1 MLKRFFKGMLG
12 IAVMSLALASCKKSP
27 NEVVETLT
35 VTPEEAIS
43 FNAKDNSDV
52 LLTVKTN
59 ADAWKATATAEW
71 IVLTPN
77 TDKGTLS
84 VNAKENTTTEQRIGR
99 IRIEAG
105 VAQPVSINVV
115 QAAGTGE
122 VTPEPTPGEGVAVKL
137 TAESETNIAT
147 KTETE
152 LSVKVKVSIAAAVS
166 SDVEVEL
173 FYDEGYLREYNY
185 LHKDDGEAVL
195 YPEDKVTIPN
205 NGKVVIAAGQK
216 ESAEVEVKLDATGLS
231 LGSTYLLPLYLKPVQ
246 NAVVKQAECR
256 VNAVVRKKNPKQI
269 KNVVYFEVNDCN
281 PLNAIEYMLEDG
293 TPFFDAVILFA
304 ANINYNTSEDVVY
317 LANNPNVQALLDDSE
332 IYLQPLRK
340 KGIKVYLGLLGNHDA
355 AGLCQLSDWGA
366 AQWAQEVA
374 DACKTYKLDGVNL
387 DDEYSSS
394 PIIGNHWFTNRSA
407 AAGARLCYEL
417 KKALKATCPWE
428 TEVSTFAYGQL
439 YTLPT
444 SVKDQETQVD
454 HPISEWLD
462 FSVAN
467 YGGTTSPY
475 GDLTMANCSGM
486 SIELNRGYGYMS
498 EESARKIKEAGYGWC
513 MWFAF
518 DPSGTGSVDSNRY
531 TSDSY
536 IKAAAKGFYDQ
547 ELKEPTGVWNKLGEG
562 KYDPVRHTR

>member
-12 IAVMSLALASCKKSP
+12 IAVMSLTLASCTKAP

-35 VTPEEAIS
+35 VTPDAAIS
-43 FNAKDNSDV
+43 FLAKENSEVVLKVVTNADSWKATPTADWIVLVPDMEKGNLHVNAKDN
-52 LLTVKTN
+52 N
-59 ADAWKATATAEW
+59 
-71 IVLTPN
+71 
-77 TDKGTLS
+77 
-84 VNAKENTTTEQRIGR
+84 TTEQRVAR

-105 VAQPVSINVV
+105 LAQPVAINVV

-122 VTPEPTPGEGVAVKL
+122 VTPEPSEGVAVKL
-137 TAESETNIAT
+137 VSMGETTIAT

-152 LSVKVKVSIAAAVS
+152 LSVKVKLSVTAAAA
-166 SDVEVEL
+166 SDVEVKL

-185 LHKDDGEAVL
+185 INKEQGEAVL
-195 YPEDKVTIPN
+195 YPKEKVTIPAD
-205 NGKVVIAAGQK
+205 GKMVIKAGQT
-216 ESAEVEVKLDATGLS
+216 ESEEVEVKLDATGLS
-231 LGSTYLLPLYLKPVQ
+231 MGSPYLLPLYLKAVE
-246 NAVVKQAECR
+246 NAAVKQAECR
-256 VNAVVRKKNPKQI
+256 VNVLVRKQNPKQI

-281 PLNAIEYMLEDG
+281 PLNALEYELADG

-304 ANINYNTSEDVVY
+304 ANINFNRAEDVVY
-317 LANNPNVQALLDDSE
+317 LSNNPNVQALLDDSE

-366 AQWAQEVA
+366 QQWAQEVA
-374 DACKTYKLDGVNL
+374 EACKTYKLDGVNL

-394 PIIGNHWFTNRSA
+394 PDLSNKWFAPRSA

-444 SVKDQETQVD
+444 SVKDLETNEDQ
-454 HPISEWLD
+454 PISKWLD
-462 FSVAN
+462 FHVAN

-475 GDLTMANCSGM
+475 GDLTKAQCSGM
-486 SIELNRGYGYMS
+486 SLELNRGYGS
-498 EESARKIKEAGYGWC
+498 ITEDSARNMKNQGYGWC

-518 DPSGTGSVDSNRY
+518 DPSGTGTVNSNRY
-531 TSDSY
+531 RSDGF

-547 ELKEPTGVWNKLGEG
+547 ELKEPTGVWNKIGEG
-562 KYDPVRHTR
+562 KYDPNRHTR

>member
-12 IAVMSLALASCKKSP
+12 IAVMSLTLASCTKAP

-35 VTPEEAIS
+35 VTPDAAIS
-43 FNAKDNSDV
+43 FLAKENSEVVLKVVTNADSWKATPTADWIVLVPDMEKGNLHVNAKDN
-52 LLTVKTN
+52 N
-59 ADAWKATATAEW
+59 
-71 IVLTPN
+71 
-77 TDKGTLS
+77 
-84 VNAKENTTTEQRIGR
+84 TTEQRVAR

-105 VAQPVSINVV
+105 LAQPVAINVV

-122 VTPEPTPGEGVAVKL
+122 VTPEPSEGVAVKL
-137 TAESETNIAT
+137 VSMGETTIAT

-152 LSVKVKVSIAAAVS
+152 LSVKVKLSVTAAAA
-166 SDVEVEL
+166 SDVEVKL

-185 LHKDDGEAVL
+185 INKEQGEAVL
-195 YPEDKVTIPN
+195 YPKEKVTIPAD
-205 NGKVVIAAGQK
+205 GKMVLKAGQT
-216 ESAEVEVKLDATGLS
+216 ESEEVEVKLDATGLS
-231 LGSTYLLPLYLKPVQ
+231 MGSPYLLPLYLKAVE
-246 NAVVKQAECR
+246 NAAVKQAECR
-256 VNAVVRKKNPKQI
+256 VNVLVRKQNPKQI

-281 PLNAIEYMLEDG
+281 PLNALEYELADG

-304 ANINYNTSEDVVY
+304 ANINFNRAEDVVY
-317 LANNPNVQALLDDSE
+317 LSNNPNVQALLDDSE

-366 AQWAQEVA
+366 QQWAQEVA
-374 DACKTYKLDGVNL
+374 EACKTYKLDGVNL

-394 PIIGNHWFTNRSA
+394 PDLNNHWFAPRSA

-439 YTLPT
+439 YSLPT
-444 SVKDQETQVD
+444 SVKDLETGEDQS
-454 HPISEWLD
+454 ISKWLD
-462 FSVAN
+462 FHVAN

-475 GDLTMANCSGM
+475 GDLTKAQCSGM
-486 SIELNRGYGYMS
+486 SLELNRGYGS
-498 EESARKIKEAGYGWC
+498 ITEDSARNMKNQGYGWC

-518 DPSGTGSVDSNRY
+518 DPSGTGTVNSNRY
-531 TSDSY
+531 RSDGF

-547 ELKEPTGVWNKLGEG
+547 ELKEPTGVWNKIGEG
-562 KYDPVRHTR
+562 KYDPNRHTR

>member
-12 IAVMSLALASCKKSP
+12 IAVMSLTLASCTKAP

-35 VTPEEAIS
+35 VTPDAAIS
-43 FNAKDNSDV
+43 FLAKENAEVVLKVVTNADSWKATPTADWIVLVPDMEKGNLHVNAKDN
-52 LLTVKTN
+52 N
-59 ADAWKATATAEW
+59 
-71 IVLTPN
+71 
-77 TDKGTLS
+77 
-84 VNAKENTTTEQRIGR
+84 TTEQRVAR

-105 VAQPVSINVV
+105 LAQPVAINVV

-122 VTPEPTPGEGVAVKL
+122 VTPEPSEGVAVKL
-137 TAESETNIAT
+137 VSMGETTIAT

-152 LSVKVKVSIAAAVS
+152 LSVKVKLSVTAAAA
-166 SDVEVEL
+166 SDVEVKL

-185 LHKDDGEAVL
+185 INKEQGEAVL
-195 YPEDKVTIPN
+195 YPKEKVTIPAD
-205 NGKVVIAAGQK
+205 GKMVLKAGQT
-216 ESAEVEVKLDATGLS
+216 ESEEVEVKLDATGLS
-231 LGSTYLLPLYLKPVQ
+231 MGSPYLLPLYLKAVE
-246 NAVVKQAECR
+246 NAAVKQAECR
-256 VNAVVRKKNPKQI
+256 VNVLVRKQNPKQI

-281 PLNAIEYMLEDG
+281 PLNALEYELADG

-304 ANINYNTSEDVVY
+304 ANINFNRAEDVVY
-317 LANNPNVQALLDDSE
+317 LSNNPNVQALLDDSE

-366 AQWAQEVA
+366 QQWAQEVA
-374 DACKTYKLDGVNL
+374 EACKTYKLDGVNL

-394 PIIGNHWFTNRSA
+394 PDLNNHWFAPRSA

-439 YTLPT
+439 YSLPT
-444 SVKDQETQVD
+444 SVKDLETGEDQ
-454 HPISEWLD
+454 PISKWLD
-462 FSVAN
+462 FHVAN

-475 GDLTMANCSGM
+475 GDLTKAQCSGM
-486 SIELNRGYGYMS
+486 SLELNRGYGS
-498 EESARKIKEAGYGWC
+498 ITEDSARNMKNQGYGWC

-518 DPSGTGSVDSNRY
+518 DPSGTGTVSSNRY
-531 TSDSY
+531 RSDNF

-547 ELKEPTGVWNKLGEG
+547 ELKEPTGVWNKIGEG
-562 KYDPVRHTR
+562 QYDPNRHTR

>member
-12 IAVMSLALASCKKSP
+12 IAVMSLTLASCTKAP

-35 VTPEEAIS
+35 VTPDAAIS
-43 FNAKDNSDV
+43 FLAKENAEVVLKVVTNADSWKATPTADWIVLVPDMEKGNLHVNAKDN
-52 LLTVKTN
+52 N
-59 ADAWKATATAEW
+59 
-71 IVLTPN
+71 
-77 TDKGTLS
+77 
-84 VNAKENTTTEQRIGR
+84 TTEQRVAR

-105 VAQPVSINVV
+105 LAQPVAINVV

-122 VTPEPTPGEGVAVKL
+122 VTPEPSEGVAVKL
-137 TAESETNIAT
+137 VSMGETTIAT

-152 LSVKVKVSIAAAVS
+152 LSVKVKLSVTAAAA
-166 SDVEVEL
+166 SDVEVKL

-185 LHKDDGEAVL
+185 INKEQGEAVL
-195 YPEDKVTIPN
+195 YPKEKVTIPAD
-205 NGKVVIAAGQK
+205 GKMVLKAGQT
-216 ESAEVEVKLDATGLS
+216 ESEEVEVKLDATGLS
-231 LGSTYLLPLYLKPVQ
+231 MGSPYLLPLYLKAVD
-246 NAVVKQAECR
+246 NAAVKQAECR
-256 VNAVVRKKNPKQI
+256 VNVLVRKQNPKQI

-281 PLNAIEYMLEDG
+281 PLNALEYELADG

-304 ANINYNTSEDVVY
+304 ANINFNRAEDVVY
-317 LANNPNVQALLDDSE
+317 LSNNPNVQALLDDSE

-366 AQWAQEVA
+366 QQWAQEVA
-374 DACKTYKLDGVNL
+374 EACKTYKLDGVNL

-394 PIIGNHWFTNRSA
+394 PDLSNHWFAPRSA

-439 YTLPT
+439 YSLPT
-444 SVKDQETQVD
+444 SVKDLETGEDQ
-454 HPISEWLD
+454 PISKWLD
-462 FSVAN
+462 FHVAN

-475 GDLTMANCSGM
+475 GDLTKAQCSGM
-486 SIELNRGYGYMS
+486 SLELNRGYGS
-498 EESARKIKEAGYGWC
+498 ITEDSARNMKNQGYGWC

-518 DPSGTGSVDSNRY
+518 DPSGTGTVNSNRY
-531 TSDSY
+531 RSDGF

-547 ELKEPTGVWNKLGEG
+547 ELKEPTGVWNKIGEG
-562 KYDPVRHTR
+562 KYDPNRHTR

>member
-12 IAVMSLALASCKKSP
+12 IAVMSLTLASCTKAP
-27 NEVVETLT
+27 NEIVETLT
-35 VTPEEAIS
+35 VTPDAAIS
-43 FNAKDNSDV
+43 FLAKENADVVLKVVTNADSWKATTTADWIVLVPDAEKGNLHVNAKDN
-52 LLTVKTN
+52 N
-59 ADAWKATATAEW
+59 
-71 IVLTPN
+71 
-77 TDKGTLS
+77 
-84 VNAKENTTTEQRIGR
+84 TTEQRVAR

-105 VAQPVSINVV
+105 LAQPVAINVV

-122 VTPEPTPGEGVAVKL
+122 ITPGPSEGVAVKL
-137 TAESETNIAT
+137 VSMGETTIST

-152 LSVKVKVSIAAAVS
+152 LSVKVKLTVAAAAA
-166 SDVEVEL
+166 SDVEVQL

-185 LHKDDGEAVL
+185 INKEQGEAVL
-195 YPEDKVTIPN
+195 YPKEKVTIPAD
-205 NGKVVIAAGQK
+205 GKIVLKAGQT
-216 ESAEVEVKLDATGLS
+216 ESEEVEVKLDAQGLS
-231 LGSTYLLPLYLKPVQ
+231 MGSPYLLPLYLKAVE

-256 VNAVVRKKNPKQI
+256 VNVLVRKQNPKQI

-281 PLNAIEYMLEDG
+281 PLNALEYELADG

-304 ANINYNTSEDVVY
+304 ANINFNRAEDVVY
-317 LANNPNVQALLDDSE
+317 LSNNPNVQALLDDSE

-366 AQWAQEVA
+366 QQWAQEVA
-374 DACKTYKLDGVNL
+374 EACKTYKLDGVNL

-394 PIIGNHWFTNRSA
+394 PDLSNKWFAPRSA

-439 YTLPT
+439 YSLPT
-444 SVKDQETQVD
+444 SVKDLETGEDQ
-454 HPISEWLD
+454 PISKWLD
-462 FSVAN
+462 FHVAN

-475 GDLTMANCSGM
+475 GDLTKAQCSGM
-486 SIELNRGYGYMS
+486 SLELNRGYGS
-498 EESARKIKEAGYGWC
+498 ITEDSARNMKNQGYGWC

-518 DPSGTGSVDSNRY
+518 DPSGTGTVNSNRY
-531 TSDSY
+531 RSDNF

-547 ELKEPTGVWNKLGEG
+547 ELKEPTGVWNKIGEG
-562 KYDPVRHTR
+562 QYDPNRHTR

>member
-12 IAVMSLALASCKKSP
+12 IAVMSLTLASCTKAP

-35 VTPEEAIS
+35 VTPDAAIS
-43 FNAKDNSDV
+43 FLAKENAEVVLKVVTNADSWKATPTADWIVLVPDMEKGNLHVNAKDN
-52 LLTVKTN
+52 N
-59 ADAWKATATAEW
+59 
-71 IVLTPN
+71 
-77 TDKGTLS
+77 
-84 VNAKENTTTEQRIGR
+84 TTEQRVAR

-105 VAQPVSINVV
+105 LAQPVAINVV

-122 VTPEPTPGEGVAVKL
+122 VTPEPSEGVAVKL
-137 TAESETNIAT
+137 FSMGETTIAT

-152 LSVKVKVSIAAAVS
+152 LSVKVKLSVTAAAA
-166 SDVEVEL
+166 SDVEVKL

-185 LHKDDGEAVL
+185 INKEQGEAVL
-195 YPEDKVTIPN
+195 YPKEKVTIPAD
-205 NGKVVIAAGQK
+205 GKMVLKAGQT
-216 ESAEVEVKLDATGLS
+216 ESEEVEVKLDATGLS
-231 LGSTYLLPLYLKPVQ
+231 MGSPYLLPLYLKAVE
-246 NAVVKQAECR
+246 NAAVKQAECR
-256 VNAVVRKKNPKQI
+256 VNVLVRKQNPKQI

-281 PLNAIEYMLEDG
+281 PLNALEYELADG

-304 ANINYNTSEDVVY
+304 ANINFNRAEDVVY
-317 LANNPNVQALLDDSE
+317 LSNNPNVQALLDDSE

-366 AQWAQEVA
+366 QQWAQEVA
-374 DACKTYKLDGVNL
+374 EACKTYKLDGVNL

-394 PIIGNHWFTNRSA
+394 PDLSNHWFAPRSA

-439 YTLPT
+439 YSLPT
-444 SVKDQETQVD
+444 SVKDLETGEDQ
-454 HPISEWLD
+454 PISKWLD
-462 FSVAN
+462 FHVAN

-475 GDLTMANCSGM
+475 GDLTKAQCSGM
-486 SIELNRGYGYMS
+486 SLELNRGYGS
-498 EESARKIKEAGYGWC
+498 ITEDSARNMKNQGYGWC

-518 DPSGTGSVDSNRY
+518 DPSGTGTVNSNRY
-531 TSDSY
+531 RSDGF

-547 ELKEPTGVWNKLGEG
+547 ELKEPTGVWNKIGEG
-562 KYDPVRHTR
+562 KYDPNRHTR

>member
-12 IAVMSLALASCKKSP
+12 IAVMSLTLASCTKAP

-35 VTPEEAIS
+35 VTPDAAIS
-43 FNAKDNSDV
+43 FLAKENAEVVLKVVTNADSWKATPTADWIVLVPDMEKGNLHVNAKDN
-52 LLTVKTN
+52 N
-59 ADAWKATATAEW
+59 
-71 IVLTPN
+71 
-77 TDKGTLS
+77 
-84 VNAKENTTTEQRIGR
+84 TTEQRVAR

-105 VAQPVSINVV
+105 LAQPVAINVV

-122 VTPEPTPGEGVAVKL
+122 VTPEPSEGVAVKL
-137 TAESETNIAT
+137 VSMGETTIAT

-152 LSVKVKVSIAAAVS
+152 LSVKVKLSVTAAAA
-166 SDVEVEL
+166 SDVEVKL

-185 LHKDDGEAVL
+185 INKEQGEAVL
-195 YPEDKVTIPN
+195 YPKEKVTIPAD
-205 NGKVVIAAGQK
+205 GKMVLKAGQT
-216 ESAEVEVKLDATGLS
+216 ESEEVEVKLDATGLS
-231 LGSTYLLPLYLKPVQ
+231 MGSPYLLPLYLKAVE
-246 NAVVKQAECR
+246 NAAVKQAECR
-256 VNAVVRKKNPKQI
+256 VNVLVRKQNPKQI

-281 PLNAIEYMLEDG
+281 PLNALEYELADG

-304 ANINYNTSEDVVY
+304 ANINFNRAEDVVY
-317 LANNPNVQALLDDSE
+317 LSNNPNVQALLDDSE

-366 AQWAQEVA
+366 QQWAQEVA
-374 DACKTYKLDGVNL
+374 EACKTYKLDGVNL

-394 PIIGNHWFTNRSA
+394 PDLSNHWFAPRSA

-439 YTLPT
+439 YSLPT
-444 SVKDQETQVD
+444 SVKDLETGEDQ
-454 HPISEWLD
+454 PISKWLD
-462 FSVAN
+462 FHVAN

-475 GDLTMANCSGM
+475 GDLTKAQCSGM
-486 SIELNRGYGYMS
+486 SLELNRGYGS
-498 EESARKIKEAGYGWC
+498 ITEDSARNMKNQGYGWC

-518 DPSGTGSVDSNRY
+518 DPSGTGTVNSNRY
-531 TSDSY
+531 RSDGF

-547 ELKEPTGVWNKLGEG
+547 ELKEPTGVWNKIGEG
-562 KYDPVRHTR
+562 KYDPNRHTR

>member
-12 IAVMSLALASCKKSP
+12 IAVMSLTLASCTKAP

-35 VTPEEAIS
+35 VTPDAAIS
-43 FNAKDNSDV
+43 FLAKENAEVVLKVVTNADSWKATPTADWIVLVPDMEKGNLHVNAKDN
-52 LLTVKTN
+52 N
-59 ADAWKATATAEW
+59 
-71 IVLTPN
+71 
-77 TDKGTLS
+77 
-84 VNAKENTTTEQRIGR
+84 TTEQRVAR

-105 VAQPVSINVV
+105 LAQPVAINVV

-122 VTPEPTPGEGVAVKL
+122 VTPEPSEGVAVKL
-137 TAESETNIAT
+137 VSMGETTIAT

-152 LSVKVKVSIAAAVS
+152 LSVKVKLSVTAAAA
-166 SDVEVEL
+166 SDVEVKL

-185 LHKDDGEAVL
+185 INKEQGEAVL
-195 YPEDKVTIPN
+195 YPKEKVTIPAD
-205 NGKVVIAAGQK
+205 GKMVLKAGQT
-216 ESAEVEVKLDATGLS
+216 ESEEVEVKLDATGLS
-231 LGSTYLLPLYLKPVQ
+231 MGSPYLLPLYLKAVE
-246 NAVVKQAECR
+246 NAAVKQAECR
-256 VNAVVRKKNPKQI
+256 VNVLVRKQNPKQI

-281 PLNAIEYMLEDG
+281 PLNALEYELADG

-304 ANINYNTSEDVVY
+304 ANINFNRAEDVVY
-317 LANNPNVQALLDDSE
+317 LSNNPNVQALLDDSE

-366 AQWAQEVA
+366 QQWAQEVA
-374 DACKTYKLDGVNL
+374 EACKTYKLDGVNL

-394 PIIGNHWFTNRSA
+394 PDLNNHWFAPRSA

-439 YTLPT
+439 YSLPT
-444 SVKDQETQVD
+444 SVKDLETGEDQ
-454 HPISEWLD
+454 PISKWLD
-462 FSVAN
+462 FHVAN

-475 GDLTMANCSGM
+475 GDLTKAQCSGM
-486 SIELNRGYGYMS
+486 SLELNRGYGS
-498 EESARKIKEAGYGWC
+498 ITEASARNMKNQGYGWC

-518 DPSGTGSVDSNRY
+518 DPSGTGTVSSNRY
-531 TSDSY
+531 RSDNF
-536 IKAAAKGFYDQ
+536 IKEAAKGFYDQ
-547 ELKEPTGVWNKLGEG
+547 ELKEPTGVWNKIGEG
-562 KYDPVRHTR
+562 KYDPNRHTR

>member
-12 IAVMSLALASCKKSP
+12 IAVMSLTLASCTKAP

-35 VTPEEAIS
+35 VTPDAAIS
-43 FNAKDNSDV
+43 FLAKENAAVVLKVVTNADSWKATPTADWIVLVPDMEKGNLHVNAKDN
-52 LLTVKTN
+52 N
-59 ADAWKATATAEW
+59 
-71 IVLTPN
+71 
-77 TDKGTLS
+77 
-84 VNAKENTTTEQRIGR
+84 TTEQRVAR

-105 VAQPVSINVV
+105 LTQPVAINVV

-122 VTPEPTPGEGVAVKL
+122 VTPEPSEGVAVKL
-137 TAESETNIAT
+137 VSMGETTIAT

-152 LSVKVKVSIAAAVS
+152 LSVKVKLSVTAAAA
-166 SDVEVEL
+166 SDVEVKL

-185 LHKDDGEAVL
+185 INKEQGEAVL
-195 YPEDKVTIPN
+195 YPKEKVTIPAD
-205 NGKVVIAAGQK
+205 GKMVLKAGQT
-216 ESAEVEVKLDATGLS
+216 ESEEVEVKLDATGLS
-231 LGSTYLLPLYLKPVQ
+231 MGSPYLLPLYLKTVE
-246 NAVVKQAECR
+246 NAAVKQAECR
-256 VNAVVRKKNPKQI
+256 VNVLVRKQNPKQI

-281 PLNAIEYMLEDG
+281 PLNALEYELADG

-304 ANINYNTSEDVVY
+304 ANINFNRAEDVVY
-317 LANNPNVQALLDDSE
+317 LSNNPNVQALLDDSE

-366 AQWAQEVA
+366 QQWAQEVA
-374 DACKTYKLDGVNL
+374 EACKTYKLDGVNL

-394 PIIGNHWFTNRSA
+394 PDLSNHWFAPRSA

-439 YTLPT
+439 YSLPT
-444 SVKDQETQVD
+444 SVKDLETGEDQS
-454 HPISEWLD
+454 ISKWLD
-462 FSVAN
+462 FHVAN

-475 GDLTMANCSGM
+475 GDLTKAQCSGM
-486 SIELNRGYGYMS
+486 SLELNRGYGS
-498 EESARKIKEAGYGWC
+498 ITEDSARNMKNQGYGWC

-518 DPSGTGSVDSNRY
+518 DPSGTGTVNSNRY
-531 TSDSY
+531 RSDGF

-547 ELKEPTGVWNKLGEG
+547 ELKEPTGVWNKIGEG
-562 KYDPVRHTR
+562 KYDPNRHTR

>member
-12 IAVMSLALASCKKSP
+12 IAVMSLTLASCTKAP

-35 VTPEEAIS
+35 VTPDAAIS
-43 FNAKDNSDV
+43 FLAKENAEVVLKVVTNADSWKATPTADWIVLVPDMEKGNLHVNAKDN
-52 LLTVKTN
+52 N
-59 ADAWKATATAEW
+59 
-71 IVLTPN
+71 
-77 TDKGTLS
+77 
-84 VNAKENTTTEQRIGR
+84 TTEQRVAR

-105 VAQPVSINVV
+105 LAQPVAINVV

-122 VTPEPTPGEGVAVKL
+122 VTPEPSEGVAVKL
-137 TAESETNIAT
+137 VSMGETTIAT

-152 LSVKVKVSIAAAVS
+152 LSVKVKLSVTAAAA
-166 SDVEVEL
+166 SDVEVKL

-185 LHKDDGEAVL
+185 INKEQGEAVL
-195 YPEDKVTIPN
+195 YPKEKVTIPAD
-205 NGKVVIAAGQK
+205 GKMVLKAGQT
-216 ESAEVEVKLDATGLS
+216 ESEEVEVKLDATGLS
-231 LGSTYLLPLYLKPVQ
+231 MGSPYLLPLYLKAVE
-246 NAVVKQAECR
+246 NAAVKQAECR
-256 VNAVVRKKNPKQI
+256 VNVLVRKQNPKQI

-281 PLNAIEYMLEDG
+281 PLNALEYELADG

-304 ANINYNTSEDVVY
+304 ANINFNRAEDVVY
-317 LANNPNVQALLDDSE
+317 LSNNPNVQALLDDSE

-366 AQWAQEVA
+366 QQWAQEVA
-374 DACKTYKLDGVNL
+374 EACKTYKLDGVNL

-394 PIIGNHWFTNRSA
+394 PDLNNHWFAPRSA

-439 YTLPT
+439 YSLPT
-444 SVKDQETQVD
+444 SVKDLETGEDQS
-454 HPISEWLD
+454 ISKWLD
-462 FSVAN
+462 FHVAN

-475 GDLTMANCSGM
+475 GDLTKAQCSGM
-486 SIELNRGYGYMS
+486 SIELNRGYGS
-498 EESARKIKEAGYGWC
+498 ITEDSARNMKNQGYGWC

-518 DPSGTGSVDSNRY
+518 DPSGTGTVNSNRY
-531 TSDSY
+531 RSDGF

-547 ELKEPTGVWNKLGEG
+547 ELKEPTGVWNKIGEG
-562 KYDPVRHTR
+562 KYDPNRHTR

>member
-12 IAVMSLALASCKKSP
+12 IAVMSLTLASCTKAP

-35 VTPEEAIS
+35 VTPDAAIS
-43 FNAKDNSDV
+43 FLAKENAEVVLKVVTNADSWKATPTADWIVLVPDMEKGNLHVNAKDN
-52 LLTVKTN
+52 N
-59 ADAWKATATAEW
+59 
-71 IVLTPN
+71 
-77 TDKGTLS
+77 
-84 VNAKENTTTEQRIGR
+84 TTEQRVAR

-105 VAQPVSINVV
+105 LAQPVAINVV

-122 VTPEPTPGEGVAVKL
+122 VTPEPSEGVAVKL
-137 TAESETNIAT
+137 VSMGETTIAT

-152 LSVKVKVSIAAAVS
+152 LSVKVKLSVTAAAA
-166 SDVEVEL
+166 SDVEVKL

-185 LHKDDGEAVL
+185 INKEQGEVVL
-195 YPEDKVTIPN
+195 YPKEKVTIPAD
-205 NGKVVIAAGQK
+205 GKMVIKAGQT
-216 ESAEVEVKLDATGLS
+216 ESEEVEVKLDATGLS
-231 LGSTYLLPLYLKPVQ
+231 MGSPYLLPLYLKAVE
-246 NAVVKQAECR
+246 NAAVKQAECR
-256 VNAVVRKKNPKQI
+256 VNVLVRKQNPKQI

-281 PLNAIEYMLEDG
+281 PLNALEYELADG

-304 ANINYNTSEDVVY
+304 ANINFNRAEDVVY
-317 LANNPNVQALLDDSE
+317 LSNNPNVQALLDDSE

-366 AQWAQEVA
+366 QQWAQEVA
-374 DACKTYKLDGVNL
+374 EACKTYKLDGVNL

-394 PIIGNHWFTNRSA
+394 PDLSNHWFAPRSA

-444 SVKDQETQVD
+444 SVKDLETGEDQS
-454 HPISEWLD
+454 ISKWLD
-462 FSVAN
+462 FHVAN

-475 GDLTMANCSGM
+475 GDLTKAQCSGM
-486 SIELNRGYGYMS
+486 SLELNRGYGS
-498 EESARKIKEAGYGWC
+498 ITEDSARNMKNQGYGWC

-518 DPSGTGSVDSNRY
+518 DPSGTGTVNSNRY
-531 TSDSY
+531 RSDGF

-547 ELKEPTGVWNKLGEG
+547 ELKEPTGVWNKIGEG
-562 KYDPVRHTR
+562 KYDPNRHTR

>member
-12 IAVMSLALASCKKSP
+12 IAVMSLTLASCTKAP

-35 VTPEEAIS
+35 VTPDAAIS
-43 FNAKDNSDV
+43 FLAKENAAVVLKVVTNADSWKATPTADWIVLVPDMEKGNLHVNAKDN
-52 LLTVKTN
+52 N
-59 ADAWKATATAEW
+59 
-71 IVLTPN
+71 
-77 TDKGTLS
+77 
-84 VNAKENTTTEQRIGR
+84 TTEQRVAR

-105 VAQPVSINVV
+105 LAQPVAINVV

-122 VTPEPTPGEGVAVKL
+122 VTPEPSEGVAVKL
-137 TAESETNIAT
+137 VSMGETTIAT

-152 LSVKVKVSIAAAVS
+152 LSVKVKLSVTAAAA
-166 SDVEVEL
+166 SDVEVKL

-185 LHKDDGEAVL
+185 INKEQGEAVL
-195 YPEDKVTIPN
+195 YPKEKVTIPAD
-205 NGKVVIAAGQK
+205 GKMVLKAGQT
-216 ESAEVEVKLDATGLS
+216 ESEEVEVKLDATGLS
-231 LGSTYLLPLYLKPVQ
+231 MGSPYLLPLYLKAVE
-246 NAVVKQAECR
+246 NAAVKQAECR
-256 VNAVVRKKNPKQI
+256 VNVLVRKQNPKQI

-281 PLNAIEYMLEDG
+281 PLNALEYELADG

-304 ANINYNTSEDVVY
+304 ANINFNRAEDVVY
-317 LANNPNVQALLDDSE
+317 LSNNPNVQALLDDSE

-340 KGIKVYLGLLGNHDA
+340 KGTKVYLGLLGNHDA

-366 AQWAQEVA
+366 QQWAQEVA
-374 DACKTYKLDGVNL
+374 EACKTYKLDGVNL

-394 PIIGNHWFTNRSA
+394 PDLSNHWFAPRSA

-439 YTLPT
+439 YSLPT
-444 SVKDQETQVD
+444 SVKDLETGEDQS
-454 HPISEWLD
+454 ISKWLD
-462 FSVAN
+462 FHVAN

-475 GDLTMANCSGM
+475 GDLTKAQCSGM
-486 SIELNRGYGYMS
+486 SLELNRGYGS
-498 EESARKIKEAGYGWC
+498 ITEDSARNMKNQGYGWC

-518 DPSGTGSVDSNRY
+518 DPSGTGTVNSNRY
-531 TSDSY
+531 RSDGF

-547 ELKEPTGVWNKLGEG
+547 ELKEPTGVWNKIGEG
-562 KYDPVRHTR
+562 KYDPNRHTR

>member
-12 IAVMSLALASCKKSP
+12 IAVMSLTLASCTKAP

-35 VTPEEAIS
+35 VTPDAAIS
-43 FNAKDNSDV
+43 FLAKENAEVVLKVVTNADSWKATPTADWIVLVPDMEKGNLHVNAKDN
-52 LLTVKTN
+52 N
-59 ADAWKATATAEW
+59 
-71 IVLTPN
+71 
-77 TDKGTLS
+77 
-84 VNAKENTTTEQRIGR
+84 TTEQRVAR

-105 VAQPVSINVV
+105 LAQPVAINVV

-122 VTPEPTPGEGVAVKL
+122 ITPEPSEGVAVKL
-137 TAESETNIAT
+137 VSMGETTIST

-152 LSVKVKVSIAAAVS
+152 LSVKVKLSVTAAAA
-166 SDVEVEL
+166 SDVEVKL

-185 LHKDDGEAVL
+185 INKEQGEAVL
-195 YPEDKVTIPN
+195 YPKEKVTIPAD
-205 NGKVVIAAGQK
+205 GKIVLKAGQT
-216 ESAEVEVKLDATGLS
+216 ESEEVEVKLDAQGLS
-231 LGSTYLLPLYLKPVQ
+231 MGSPYLLPLYLKAVE
-246 NAVVKQAECR
+246 NAVVKQADCR
-256 VNAVVRKKNPKQI
+256 VNVLVRKQNPKQI

-281 PLNAIEYMLEDG
+281 PLNALEYELADG

-304 ANINYNTSEDVVY
+304 ANINFNRAEDVVY
-317 LANNPNVQALLDDSE
+317 LSNNPNVQALLDDSE

-366 AQWAQEVA
+366 QQWVQEVA
-374 DACKTYKLDGVNL
+374 EACKTYKLDGVNL

-394 PIIGNHWFTNRSA
+394 PDLSNKWFAPRSA

-439 YTLPT
+439 YSLPT
-444 SVKDQETQVD
+444 SVKDLETGEDQ
-454 HPISEWLD
+454 PISKWLD
-462 FSVAN
+462 FHVAN

-475 GDLTMANCSGM
+475 GDLTKAQCSGM
-486 SIELNRGYGYMS
+486 SLELNRGYGS
-498 EESARKIKEAGYGWC
+498 ITEDSARNMKNQGYGWC

-518 DPSGTGSVDSNRY
+518 DPSGTGTVSSNRY
-531 TSDSY
+531 RSDNF

-547 ELKEPTGVWNKLGEG
+547 ELKEPTGVWNKIGEG
-562 KYDPVRHTR
+562 QYDPNRHTR

>member
-12 IAVMSLALASCKKSP
+12 IAVMSLTLASCTKAP

-35 VTPEEAIS
+35 VTPDAAIS
-43 FNAKDNSDV
+43 FLAKENAEVVLKVVTNADSWKATPTADWIVLVPDMEKGNLHVNAKDN
-52 LLTVKTN
+52 N
-59 ADAWKATATAEW
+59 
-71 IVLTPN
+71 
-77 TDKGTLS
+77 
-84 VNAKENTTTEQRIGR
+84 TTEQRVAR

-105 VAQPVSINVV
+105 LAQPVSINVV

-122 VTPEPTPGEGVAVKL
+122 VTPEPSEGVAVKL
-137 TAESETNIAT
+137 VSMGETTIAT

-152 LSVKVKVSIAAAVS
+152 LSVKVKLSVTAAAA
-166 SDVEVEL
+166 SDVEVKL

-185 LHKDDGEAVL
+185 INKEQGEAVL
-195 YPEDKVTIPN
+195 YPKEKVTIPAD
-205 NGKVVIAAGQK
+205 GKMVLKAGQT
-216 ESAEVEVKLDATGLS
+216 ESEEVEVKLDATGLS
-231 LGSTYLLPLYLKPVQ
+231 MGSPYLLPLYLKAVE
-246 NAVVKQAECR
+246 NAAVKQAECR
-256 VNAVVRKKNPKQI
+256 VNVLVRKQNPKQI

-281 PLNAIEYMLEDG
+281 PLNALEYELADG

-304 ANINYNTSEDVVY
+304 ANINFNRAEDVVY
-317 LANNPNVQALLDDSE
+317 LSNNPNVQALLDDSE

-366 AQWAQEVA
+366 QQWAQEVA
-374 DACKTYKLDGVNL
+374 EACKTYKLDGVNL

-394 PIIGNHWFTNRSA
+394 PDLNNHWFAPRSA

-439 YTLPT
+439 YSLPT
-444 SVKDQETQVD
+444 SVKDLETGEDQ
-454 HPISEWLD
+454 PISKWLD
-462 FSVAN
+462 FHVAN

-475 GDLTMANCSGM
+475 GDLTKAQCSGM
-486 SIELNRGYGYMS
+486 SIELNRGYGS
-498 EESARKIKEAGYGWC
+498 ITEDSARNMKNQGYGWC

-518 DPSGTGSVDSNRY
+518 DPSGTGTVNSNRY
-531 TSDSY
+531 RSDGF

-547 ELKEPTGVWNKLGEG
+547 ELKEPTGVWNKIGEG
-562 KYDPVRHTR
+562 KYDPNRHTR

>member
-12 IAVMSLALASCKKSP
+12 IAVMSLTLASCTKAP

-35 VTPEEAIS
+35 VTPDAAIS
-43 FNAKDNSDV
+43 FLAKENAEVVLKVVTNADSWKATPTADWIVLVPDMEKGNLHVNAKDN
-52 LLTVKTN
+52 N
-59 ADAWKATATAEW
+59 
-71 IVLTPN
+71 
-77 TDKGTLS
+77 
-84 VNAKENTTTEQRIGR
+84 TTEQRVAR

-105 VAQPVSINVV
+105 LAQPVAINVV

-122 VTPEPTPGEGVAVKL
+122 VTPEPSEGVAVKL
-137 TAESETNIAT
+137 VSMGETTIAT

-152 LSVKVKVSIAAAVS
+152 LSVKVKLSVTAAAA
-166 SDVEVEL
+166 SDVEVKL

-185 LHKDDGEAVL
+185 INKEQGEAVL
-195 YPEDKVTIPN
+195 YPKEKVTIPAD
-205 NGKVVIAAGQK
+205 GKMVLRAGQT
-216 ESAEVEVKLDATGLS
+216 ESEEVEVKLDATGLS
-231 LGSTYLLPLYLKPVQ
+231 MGSPYLLPLYLKAVE
-246 NAVVKQAECR
+246 NAAVKQAECR
-256 VNAVVRKKNPKQI
+256 VNVLVRKQNPKQI

-281 PLNAIEYMLEDG
+281 PLNALEYELADG

-304 ANINYNTSEDVVY
+304 ANINFNRAEDVVY
-317 LANNPNVQALLDDSE
+317 LSNNPNVQALLDDSE

-366 AQWAQEVA
+366 QQWAQEVA
-374 DACKTYKLDGVNL
+374 EACKTYKLDGVNL

-394 PIIGNHWFTNRSA
+394 PDLSNKWFAPRSA

-439 YTLPT
+439 YSLPT
-444 SVKDQETQVD
+444 SVKDLETGEDQ
-454 HPISEWLD
+454 PISKWLD
-462 FSVAN
+462 FHVAN

-475 GDLTMANCSGM
+475 GDLTKAQCSGM
-486 SIELNRGYGYMS
+486 SLELNRGYGS
-498 EESARKIKEAGYGWC
+498 ITEDSARNMKNQGYGWC

-518 DPSGTGSVDSNRY
+518 DPSGTGTVNSNRY
-531 TSDSY
+531 RSDGF

-547 ELKEPTGVWNKLGEG
+547 ELKEPTGVWNKIGEG
-562 KYDPVRHTR
+562 KYDPDPHTR

>member
-12 IAVMSLALASCKKSP
+12 IAVMSLTLASCTKAP

-35 VTPEEAIS
+35 VTPDAAIS
-43 FNAKDNSDV
+43 FLAKENAEVVLKVVTNADSWKATPTADWIVLVPDMEKGNLHVNAKDN
-52 LLTVKTN
+52 N
-59 ADAWKATATAEW
+59 
-71 IVLTPN
+71 
-77 TDKGTLS
+77 
-84 VNAKENTTTEQRIGR
+84 TTEQRVAR

-105 VAQPVSINVV
+105 LAQPVAINVV

-122 VTPEPTPGEGVAVKL
+122 VTPEPSEGVAVKL
-137 TAESETNIAT
+137 VSMGETTIAT

-152 LSVKVKVSIAAAVS
+152 LSVKVKLSVTAAAA
-166 SDVEVEL
+166 SDVEVKL

-185 LHKDDGEAVL
+185 INKEQGEAVL
-195 YPEDKVTIPN
+195 YPKEKVTIPAD
-205 NGKVVIAAGQK
+205 GKMVLKAGQT
-216 ESAEVEVKLDATGLS
+216 ESEEVEVKLDATGLS
-231 LGSTYLLPLYLKPVQ
+231 MGSPYLLPLYLKAVE
-246 NAVVKQAECR
+246 NAAVKQAECR
-256 VNAVVRKKNPKQI
+256 VNVLVRKQNPKQI

-281 PLNAIEYMLEDG
+281 PLNALEYELADG

-304 ANINYNTSEDVVY
+304 ANINFNRAEDVVY
-317 LANNPNVQALLDDSE
+317 LSNNPNVQALLDDSE

-366 AQWAQEVA
+366 QQWAQEVA
-374 DACKTYKLDGVNL
+374 EACKTYKLDGVNL

-394 PIIGNHWFTNRSA
+394 PDLSNKWFAPRSA

-439 YTLPT
+439 YSLPT
-444 SVKDQETQVD
+444 SVKDLETGEDQ
-454 HPISEWLD
+454 PISKWLD
-462 FSVAN
+462 FHVAN

-475 GDLTMANCSGM
+475 GDLTKAQCSGM
-486 SIELNRGYGYMS
+486 SLELNRGYGS
-498 EESARKIKEAGYGWC
+498 ITEDSARNMKNQGYGWC

-518 DPSGTGSVDSNRY
+518 DPSGTGTVSSNRY
-531 TSDSY
+531 RSDNF

-547 ELKEPTGVWNKLGEG
+547 ELKEPTGVWNKIGEG
-562 KYDPVRHTR
+562 KYDPNRHTR

>member
-12 IAVMSLALASCKKSP
+12 IAVMSLTLASCTKAP

-35 VTPEEAIS
+35 VTPDAAIS
-43 FNAKDNSDV
+43 FLAKENAEVVLKVVTNADSWKATPTADWIVLVPDMEKGNLHVNAKDN
-52 LLTVKTN
+52 N
-59 ADAWKATATAEW
+59 
-71 IVLTPN
+71 
-77 TDKGTLS
+77 
-84 VNAKENTTTEQRIGR
+84 TTEQRVAR

-105 VAQPVSINVV
+105 LAQPVAINVV

-122 VTPEPTPGEGVAVKL
+122 VTPEPSEGVAVKL
-137 TAESETNIAT
+137 VSMGETTIAT

-152 LSVKVKVSIAAAVS
+152 LSVKVKLSVTAAAA
-166 SDVEVEL
+166 SDVEVKL

-185 LHKDDGEAVL
+185 INKEQGEAVL
-195 YPEDKVTIPN
+195 YPKEKVTIPAD
-205 NGKVVIAAGQK
+205 GKMVLKAGQT
-216 ESAEVEVKLDATGLS
+216 ESEEVEVKLDATGLS
-231 LGSTYLLPLYLKPVQ
+231 MGSPYLLPLYLKAVE
-246 NAVVKQAECR
+246 NAAVKQAECR
-256 VNAVVRKKNPKQI
+256 VNVLVRKQNPKQI

-281 PLNAIEYMLEDG
+281 PLNALEYELADG

-304 ANINYNTSEDVVY
+304 ANINFNRAEDVVY
-317 LANNPNVQALLDDSE
+317 LSNNPNVQALLDDSE

-366 AQWAQEVA
+366 QQWAQEVA
-374 DACKTYKLDGVNL
+374 EACKTYKLDGVNL

-394 PIIGNHWFTNRSA
+394 PDLSNKWFAPRSA

-439 YTLPT
+439 YSLPT
-444 SVKDQETQVD
+444 SVKDLETGEDQ
-454 HPISEWLD
+454 PISKWLD
-462 FSVAN
+462 FHVAN

-475 GDLTMANCSGM
+475 GDLTKAQCSGM
-486 SIELNRGYGYMS
+486 SLELNRGYGS
-498 EESARKIKEAGYGWC
+498 ITEDSARNMKNQGYGWC

-518 DPSGTGSVDSNRY
+518 DPSGTGTVSSNRY
-531 TSDSY
+531 RSDNF

-547 ELKEPTGVWNKLGEG
+547 ELKEPTGVWNKIGEG
-562 KYDPVRHTR
+562 QYDPNRHTR

>member
-12 IAVMSLALASCKKSP
+12 IAVMSLTLASCTKAP
-27 NEVVETLT
+27 NEIVETLI
-35 VTPEEAIS
+35 VTPDAAIS
-43 FNAKDNSDV
+43 FLAKENAEVVLKVVTNADSWKATQTADWIVLVPDMEKGNLHVNAKDN
-52 LLTVKTN
+52 N
-59 ADAWKATATAEW
+59 
-71 IVLTPN
+71 
-77 TDKGTLS
+77 
-84 VNAKENTTTEQRIGR
+84 TTEQRVAR

-105 VAQPVSINVV
+105 LAQPVAINVV

-122 VTPEPTPGEGVAVKL
+122 VTPEPSEGVAVKL
-137 TAESETNIAT
+137 VYTGETTLAT

-152 LSVKVKVSIAAAVS
+152 LSVKVKLSVTAAAA
-166 SDVEVEL
+166 SDVEVQL

-185 LHKDDGEAVL
+185 THKEQGEAVL
-195 YPEDKVTIPN
+195 YPKEKVTIPAD
-205 NGKVVIAAGQK
+205 GKIVLKAGQT
-216 ESAEVEVKLDATGLS
+216 ESEEVEVKLDATGLS
-231 LGSTYLLPLYLKPVQ
+231 MGSPYLLPLYLRAVE

-256 VNAVVRKKNPKQI
+256 VNVLVKRQNPKQI

-281 PLNAIEYMLEDG
+281 PLNALEYELADG

-304 ANINYNTSEDVVY
+304 ANINYNRAEDVVY

-366 AQWAQEVA
+366 QQWAQEVA
-374 DACKTYKLDGVNL
+374 EACKTYKLDGVNL

-394 PIIGNHWFTNRSA
+394 PELGNKWFAPRSA

-428 TEVSTFAYGQL
+428 TEVSTFAFGQL

-444 SVKDQETQVD
+444 SVKDLETNEDQ
-454 HPISEWLD
+454 PISKWLD
-462 FSVAN
+462 FHVAN

-475 GDLTMANCSGM
+475 GDLTKAQCSGM
-486 SIELNRGYGYMS
+486 SLELNRGSGS
-498 EESARKIKEAGYGWC
+498 ITEASARNMKNQGYGWC

-518 DPSGTGSVDSNRY
+518 DPSGTGNVSSNRY
-531 TSDSY
+531 RSDNF
-536 IKAAAKGFYDQ
+536 IKEAAKGFYDQ
-547 ELKEPTGVWNKLGEG
+547 ELKEPTGVWNKIDEG
-562 KYDPVRHTR
+562 KYDPNRHTR

>member
-12 IAVMSLALASCKKSP
+12 IAVMSLTLASCTKAP

-35 VTPEEAIS
+35 VTPDAAIS
-43 FNAKDNSDV
+43 FLAKENAEVVLKVVTNADSWKATPTADWIVLVPDMEKGNLHVNAKDN
-52 LLTVKTN
+52 N
-59 ADAWKATATAEW
+59 
-71 IVLTPN
+71 
-77 TDKGTLS
+77 
-84 VNAKENTTTEQRIGR
+84 TTEQRVAR

-105 VAQPVSINVV
+105 LAQPVAINVV

-122 VTPEPTPGEGVAVKL
+122 VTPEPSEGVAVKL
-137 TAESETNIAT
+137 VSMGETTIAT

-152 LSVKVKVSIAAAVS
+152 LSVKVKLSVTAAAA
-166 SDVEVEL
+166 SDVEVKL

-185 LHKDDGEAVL
+185 INKEQGEAVL
-195 YPEDKVTIPN
+195 YPKEKVTIPAD
-205 NGKVVIAAGQK
+205 GKIVLKAGQT
-216 ESAEVEVKLDATGLS
+216 ESEEVEVKLDATGLS
-231 LGSTYLLPLYLKPVQ
+231 MGSPYLLPLYLKAVE
-246 NAVVKQAECR
+246 NAAVKQAECR
-256 VNAVVRKKNPKQI
+256 VNVLVRKQNPKQI

-281 PLNAIEYMLEDG
+281 PLNALEYELADG

-304 ANINYNTSEDVVY
+304 ANINFNRAEDVVY
-317 LANNPNVQALLDDSE
+317 LSNNPNVQALLDDSE

-366 AQWAQEVA
+366 QQWAQEVA
-374 DACKTYKLDGVNL
+374 EACKTYKLDGVNL

-394 PIIGNHWFTNRSA
+394 PDLSNKWFAPRSA

-439 YTLPT
+439 YSLPT
-444 SVKDQETQVD
+444 SVKDLETGEDQ
-454 HPISEWLD
+454 PISKWLD
-462 FSVAN
+462 FHVAN

-475 GDLTMANCSGM
+475 GDLTKAQCSGM
-486 SIELNRGYGYMS
+486 SLELNRGYGS
-498 EESARKIKEAGYGWC
+498 ITEDSARNMKNQGYGWC

-518 DPSGTGSVDSNRY
+518 DPSGTGTVSSNRY
-531 TSDSY
+531 RSDNF

-547 ELKEPTGVWNKLGEG
+547 ELKEPTGVWNKIGEG
-562 KYDPVRHTR
+562 KYDPNRHTR

>member
-1 MLKRFFKGMLG
+1 MLG
-12 IAVMSLALASCKKSP
+12 IAVMSLTLASCTKAP

-35 VTPEEAIS
+35 VTPDAAIS
-43 FNAKDNSDV
+43 FLAKENAEVVLKVVTNADSWKATPTADWIVLVPDMEKGNLHVNAKDN
-52 LLTVKTN
+52 N
-59 ADAWKATATAEW
+59 
-71 IVLTPN
+71 
-77 TDKGTLS
+77 
-84 VNAKENTTTEQRIGR
+84 TTEQRVAR

-105 VAQPVSINVV
+105 LAQPVAINVV

-122 VTPEPTPGEGVAVKL
+122 VTPEPSEGVAVKL
-137 TAESETNIAT
+137 VSMGETTIAT

-152 LSVKVKVSIAAAVS
+152 LSVKVKLSVTAAAA
-166 SDVEVEL
+166 SDVEVKL

-185 LHKDDGEAVL
+185 INKEQGEAVL
-195 YPEDKVTIPN
+195 YPKEKVTIPAD
-205 NGKVVIAAGQK
+205 GKMVLKAGQT
-216 ESAEVEVKLDATGLS
+216 ESEEVEVKLDATGLS
-231 LGSTYLLPLYLKPVQ
+231 MGSPYLLPLYLKAVE
-246 NAVVKQAECR
+246 NAAVKQAECR
-256 VNAVVRKKNPKQI
+256 VNVLVRKQNPKQI

-281 PLNAIEYMLEDG
+281 PLNALEYELADG

-304 ANINYNTSEDVVY
+304 ANINFNRAEDVVY
-317 LANNPNVQALLDDSE
+317 LSNNPNVQALLDDSE

-366 AQWAQEVA
+366 QQWAQEVA
-374 DACKTYKLDGVNL
+374 EACKTYKLDGVNL

-394 PIIGNHWFTNRSA
+394 PDLNNHWFAPRSA

-439 YTLPT
+439 YSLPT
-444 SVKDQETQVD
+444 SVKDLETGEDQS
-454 HPISEWLD
+454 ISKWLD
-462 FSVAN
+462 FHVAN

-475 GDLTMANCSGM
+475 GDLTKAQCSGM
-486 SIELNRGYGYMS
+486 SIELNRGYGS
-498 EESARKIKEAGYGWC
+498 ITEDSARNMKNQGYGWC

-518 DPSGTGSVDSNRY
+518 DPSGTGTVNSNRY
-531 TSDSY
+531 RSDGF

-547 ELKEPTGVWNKLGEG
+547 ELKEPTGVWNKIGEG
-562 KYDPVRHTR
+562 KYDPNRHTR

>member
-1 MLKRFFKGMLG
+1 MLG
-12 IAVMSLALASCKKSP
+12 IAVMSLTLASCTKAP

-35 VTPEEAIS
+35 VTPDAAIS
-43 FNAKDNSDV
+43 FLAKENAEVVLKVVTNADSWKATPTADWIVLVPDMEKGNLHVNAKDN
-52 LLTVKTN
+52 N
-59 ADAWKATATAEW
+59 
-71 IVLTPN
+71 
-77 TDKGTLS
+77 
-84 VNAKENTTTEQRIGR
+84 TTEQRVAR

-105 VAQPVSINVV
+105 LAQPVAINVV

-122 VTPEPTPGEGVAVKL
+122 VTPEPSEGVAVKL
-137 TAESETNIAT
+137 VSMGETTIAT

-152 LSVKVKVSIAAAVS
+152 LSVKVKLSVTAAAA
-166 SDVEVEL
+166 SDVEVKL

-185 LHKDDGEAVL
+185 INKEQGEAVL
-195 YPEDKVTIPN
+195 YPKEKVTIPAD
-205 NGKVVIAAGQK
+205 GKMVLKAGQT
-216 ESAEVEVKLDATGLS
+216 ESEEVEVKLDATGLS
-231 LGSTYLLPLYLKPVQ
+231 MGSPYLLPLYLKAVE
-246 NAVVKQAECR
+246 NAAVKQAECR
-256 VNAVVRKKNPKQI
+256 VNVLVRKQNPKQI

-281 PLNAIEYMLEDG
+281 PLNALEYELADG

-304 ANINYNTSEDVVY
+304 ANINFNRAEDVVY
-317 LANNPNVQALLDDSE
+317 LSNNPNVQALLDDSE

-366 AQWAQEVA
+366 QQWAQEVA
-374 DACKTYKLDGVNL
+374 EACKTYKLDGVNL

-394 PIIGNHWFTNRSA
+394 PDLSNKWFAPRSA

-439 YTLPT
+439 YSLPT
-444 SVKDQETQVD
+444 SVKDLETGEDQ
-454 HPISEWLD
+454 PISKWLD
-462 FSVAN
+462 FHVAN

-475 GDLTMANCSGM
+475 GDLTKAQCSGM
-486 SIELNRGYGYMS
+486 SLELNRGYGS
-498 EESARKIKEAGYGWC
+498 ITEDSARNMKNQGYGWC

-518 DPSGTGSVDSNRY
+518 DPSGTGTVSSNRY
-531 TSDSY
+531 RSDNF

-547 ELKEPTGVWNKLGEG
+547 ELKEPTGVWNKIGEG
-562 KYDPVRHTR
+562 QYDPNRHTR

>member
-12 IAVMSLALASCKKSP
+12 IAVMSLTLASCTKAP

-35 VTPEEAIS
+35 VTPDAAIS
-43 FNAKDNSDV
+43 FLAKENAEVVLKVVTNADSWKATPTADWIVLVPDMEKGNLHVNAKDN
-52 LLTVKTN
+52 N
-59 ADAWKATATAEW
+59 
-71 IVLTPN
+71 
-77 TDKGTLS
+77 
-84 VNAKENTTTEQRIGR
+84 TTEQRVAR

-105 VAQPVSINVV
+105 LAQPVAINVV

-122 VTPEPTPGEGVAVKL
+122 VTPEPSEGVAVKL
-137 TAESETNIAT
+137 VSMGETTIAT

-152 LSVKVKVSIAAAVS
+152 LSVKVKLSVTAAAA
-166 SDVEVEL
+166 SDVEVKL

-185 LHKDDGEAVL
+185 INKEQGEAVL
-195 YPEDKVTIPN
+195 YPKEKVTIPAD
-205 NGKVVIAAGQK
+205 GKMVLKAGQT
-216 ESAEVEVKLDATGLS
+216 ESEEVEVKLDATGLS
-231 LGSTYLLPLYLKPVQ
+231 MGSPYLLPLYLKAVE
-246 NAVVKQAECR
+246 NAAVKQAECR
-256 VNAVVRKKNPKQI
+256 VNVLVRKQNPKQI

-281 PLNAIEYMLEDG
+281 PLNALEYELADG

-304 ANINYNTSEDVVY
+304 ANINFNRAEDVVY
-317 LANNPNVQALLDDSE
+317 LSNNPNVQALLDDSE

-366 AQWAQEVA
+366 QQWAQEVA
-374 DACKTYKLDGVNL
+374 EACKTYKLDGVNL

-394 PIIGNHWFTNRSA
+394 PDLNNHWFAPRSA

-439 YTLPT
+439 YSLPT
-444 SVKDQETQVD
+444 SVKDLETGEDQ
-454 HPISEWLD
+454 PISKWLD
-462 FSVAN
+462 FHVAN

-475 GDLTMANCSGM
+475 GDLTKAQCSGM
-486 SIELNRGYGYMS
+486 SLELNRGYGS
-498 EESARKIKEAGYGWC
+498 ITEDSARNMKNQGYGWC

-518 DPSGTGSVDSNRY
+518 DPSGTGTVNSNRY
-531 TSDSY
+531 RSDGF

-547 ELKEPTGVWNKLGEG
+547 ELKEPSGVWNKIGEG
-562 KYDPVRHTR
+562 KYDPNRHTR

>member
-12 IAVMSLALASCKKSP
+12 IAVMSLTLASCTKAP

-35 VTPEEAIS
+35 VTPDAAIS
-43 FNAKDNSDV
+43 FLAKENAEVVLKVVTNADSWKATPTADWIVLVPDMEKGNLHVNAKDN
-52 LLTVKTN
+52 N
-59 ADAWKATATAEW
+59 
-71 IVLTPN
+71 
-77 TDKGTLS
+77 
-84 VNAKENTTTEQRIGR
+84 TTEQRVAR

-105 VAQPVSINVV
+105 LAQPVAINVV

-122 VTPEPTPGEGVAVKL
+122 VTPEPSKGVAVKL
-137 TAESETNIAT
+137 VSMGETTIAT

-152 LSVKVKVSIAAAVS
+152 LSVKVKLSVTAAAA
-166 SDVEVEL
+166 SDVEVKL

-185 LHKDDGEAVL
+185 INKEQGEAVL
-195 YPEDKVTIPN
+195 YPKEKVTIPAD
-205 NGKVVIAAGQK
+205 GKMVLKAGQT
-216 ESAEVEVKLDATGLS
+216 ESEEVEVKLDATGLS
-231 LGSTYLLPLYLKPVQ
+231 MGSPYLLPLYLKAVE
-246 NAVVKQAECR
+246 NAAVKQAECR
-256 VNAVVRKKNPKQI
+256 VNVLVRKQNPKQI

-281 PLNAIEYMLEDG
+281 PLNALEYELADG

-304 ANINYNTSEDVVY
+304 ANINFNRAEDVVY
-317 LANNPNVQALLDDSE
+317 LSNNPNVQALLDDSE

-366 AQWAQEVA
+366 QQWAQEVA
-374 DACKTYKLDGVNL
+374 EACKTYKLDGVNL

-394 PIIGNHWFTNRSA
+394 PDLNNHWFAPRSA

-439 YTLPT
+439 YSLPT
-444 SVKDQETQVD
+444 SVKDLETGEDQ
-454 HPISEWLD
+454 PISKWLD
-462 FSVAN
+462 FHVAN

-475 GDLTMANCSGM
+475 GDLTKAQCSGM
-486 SIELNRGYGYMS
+486 SLELNRGYGS
-498 EESARKIKEAGYGWC
+498 ITEDSARNMKNQGYGWC

-518 DPSGTGSVDSNRY
+518 DPSGTGTVNSNRY
-531 TSDSY
+531 RSDGF

-547 ELKEPTGVWNKLGEG
+547 ELKEPSGVWNKIGEG
-562 KYDPVRHTR
+562 KYDPNPHTR

>member
-12 IAVMSLALASCKKSP
+12 IAVMSLTLASCTKAP

-35 VTPEEAIS
+35 VTPDAAIS
-43 FNAKDNSDV
+43 FLAKENAEVVLKVVTNADSWKATPTADWIVLVPDMEKGNLHVNAKDN
-52 LLTVKTN
+52 N
-59 ADAWKATATAEW
+59 
-71 IVLTPN
+71 
-77 TDKGTLS
+77 
-84 VNAKENTTTEQRIGR
+84 TTEQRVAR

-105 VAQPVSINVV
+105 LAQPVAINVV

-122 VTPEPTPGEGVAVKL
+122 VTPEPSEGVAVKL
-137 TAESETNIAT
+137 VSMGETTIAT

-152 LSVKVKVSIAAAVS
+152 LSVKVKLSVTAAAA
-166 SDVEVEL
+166 SDVEVKL

-185 LHKDDGEAVL
+185 INKEQGEAVL
-195 YPEDKVTIPN
+195 YPKEKVTIPAD
-205 NGKVVIAAGQK
+205 GKMVLKAGQT
-216 ESAEVEVKLDATGLS
+216 ESEEVEVKLDATGLS
-231 LGSTYLLPLYLKPVQ
+231 MGSPYLLPLYLKAVE

-256 VNAVVRKKNPKQI
+256 VNVLVRKQNPKQI

-281 PLNAIEYMLEDG
+281 PLNALEYELADG

-304 ANINYNTSEDVVY
+304 ANINFNRAEDVVY
-317 LANNPNVQALLDDSE
+317 LSNNPNVQALLDDSE

-366 AQWAQEVA
+366 QQWAQEVA
-374 DACKTYKLDGVNL
+374 EACKTYKLDGVNL

-394 PIIGNHWFTNRSA
+394 PDLNNHWFAPRSA

-439 YTLPT
+439 YSLPT
-444 SVKDQETQVD
+444 SVKDLETGEDQ
-454 HPISEWLD
+454 PISKWLD
-462 FSVAN
+462 FHVAN

-475 GDLTMANCSGM
+475 GDLTKAQCSGM
-486 SIELNRGYGYMS
+486 SLELNRGYGS
-498 EESARKIKEAGYGWC
+498 ITEDSARNMKNQGYGWC

-518 DPSGTGSVDSNRY
+518 DPSGTGTVNSNRY
-531 TSDSY
+531 RSDGF

-547 ELKEPTGVWNKLGEG
+547 ELKEPTGVWNKIGEG
-562 KYDPVRHTR
+562 QYDPNRHTR

>member
-12 IAVMSLALASCKKSP
+12 IVVMSLTLASCTKAP

-35 VTPEEAIS
+35 VTPDAAIS
-43 FNAKDNSDV
+43 FLAKENAEVVLKVVTNADSWKATPTADWIVLVPDMEKGNLHVNAKDN
-52 LLTVKTN
+52 N
-59 ADAWKATATAEW
+59 
-71 IVLTPN
+71 
-77 TDKGTLS
+77 
-84 VNAKENTTTEQRIGR
+84 TTEQRVAR

-105 VAQPVSINVV
+105 LAQPVAINVV

-122 VTPEPTPGEGVAVKL
+122 VTPEPSEGVAVKL
-137 TAESETNIAT
+137 VSMGETTIAT

-152 LSVKVKVSIAAAVS
+152 LSVKVKLSVTAAAA
-166 SDVEVEL
+166 SDVEVKL

-185 LHKDDGEAVL
+185 INKEQGEAVL
-195 YPEDKVTIPN
+195 YPKEKVTIPAD
-205 NGKVVIAAGQK
+205 GKMVLKAGQT
-216 ESAEVEVKLDATGLS
+216 ESEEVEVKLDATGLS
-231 LGSTYLLPLYLKPVQ
+231 MGSPYLLPLYLKAVE
-246 NAVVKQAECR
+246 NAAVKQAECR
-256 VNAVVRKKNPKQI
+256 VNVLVRKQNPKQI

-281 PLNAIEYMLEDG
+281 PLNALEYELADG

-304 ANINYNTSEDVVY
+304 ANINFNRAEDVVY
-317 LANNPNVQALLDDSE
+317 LSNNPNVQALLDDSE

-366 AQWAQEVA
+366 QQWAQEVA
-374 DACKTYKLDGVNL
+374 EACKTYKLDGVNL

-394 PIIGNHWFTNRSA
+394 PDLNNHWFAPRSA
-407 AAGARLCYEL
+407 AAGARLCYEI

-439 YTLPT
+439 YSLPT
-444 SVKDQETQVD
+444 SVKDLETGEDQ
-454 HPISEWLD
+454 PISKWLD
-462 FSVAN
+462 FHVAN

-475 GDLTMANCSGM
+475 GDLTKAQCSGM
-486 SIELNRGYGYMS
+486 SLELNRGYGS
-498 EESARKIKEAGYGWC
+498 ITEDSARNMKNQGYGWC

-518 DPSGTGSVDSNRY
+518 DPSGTGTVNSNRY
-531 TSDSY
+531 RSDGF

-547 ELKEPTGVWNKLGEG
+547 ELKEPTGVWNKIGEG
-562 KYDPVRHTR
+562 KYDPNRHTR

>member
-12 IAVMSLALASCKKSP
+12 IAVMSLTLASCTKAP
-27 NEVVETLT
+27 NEIVETLI
-35 VTPEEAIS
+35 VTPDAAIS
-43 FNAKDNSDV
+43 FLAKENAEVVLKVVTNADSWKATQTADWIVLVPDMEKGNLHVNAKDN
-52 LLTVKTN
+52 N
-59 ADAWKATATAEW
+59 
-71 IVLTPN
+71 
-77 TDKGTLS
+77 
-84 VNAKENTTTEQRIGR
+84 TTEQRVAR

-105 VAQPVSINVV
+105 LAQPVAINVV

-122 VTPEPTPGEGVAVKL
+122 VTPEPSEGVAVKL
-137 TAESETNIAT
+137 VYTGETTLAT

-152 LSVKVKVSIAAAVS
+152 LSVKVKLSVTAAAA
-166 SDVEVEL
+166 SDVEVQL

-185 LHKDDGEAVL
+185 THKEQGEAVL
-195 YPEDKVTIPN
+195 YPKEKVTIPAD
-205 NGKVVIAAGQK
+205 GKIVLKAGQT
-216 ESAEVEVKLDATGLS
+216 ESEEVEVKLDATGLS
-231 LGSTYLLPLYLKPVQ
+231 MGSPYLLPLYLRAVE

-256 VNAVVRKKNPKQI
+256 VNVLVRKQNPKQI

-281 PLNAIEYMLEDG
+281 PLNALEYELADG

-304 ANINYNTSEDVVY
+304 ANINFNRAEDVVY
-317 LANNPNVQALLDDSE
+317 LSNNPNVQALLDDSE

-366 AQWAQEVA
+366 QQWAQEVA
-374 DACKTYKLDGVNL
+374 EACKTYKLDGVNL

-394 PIIGNHWFTNRSA
+394 PDLSNHWFAPRSA

-439 YTLPT
+439 YSLPT
-444 SVKDQETQVD
+444 SVKDLETNEDQ
-454 HPISEWLD
+454 PISKWLD
-462 FSVAN
+462 FHVAN

-475 GDLTMANCSGM
+475 GDLTKAQCSGM
-486 SIELNRGYGYMS
+486 SLELNRGYGS
-498 EESARKIKEAGYGWC
+498 ITEASARNMKNQGYGWC

-518 DPSGTGSVDSNRY
+518 DPSGTGTVSSNRY
-531 TSDSY
+531 RSDNF
-536 IKAAAKGFYDQ
+536 IKEAAKGFYDQ
-547 ELKEPTGVWNKLGEG
+547 ELKEPTGVWNKIGEG
-562 KYDPVRHTR
+562 KYDPNRHTR

>member
-12 IAVMSLALASCKKSP
+12 IAVMSLTLASCTKAP

-35 VTPEEAIS
+35 VTPDAAIS
-43 FNAKDNSDV
+43 FLAKENAEVVLKVVTNADSWKATPTADWIVLVPDMEKGNLHVNAKDN
-52 LLTVKTN
+52 N
-59 ADAWKATATAEW
+59 
-71 IVLTPN
+71 
-77 TDKGTLS
+77 
-84 VNAKENTTTEQRIGR
+84 TTEQRVAR

-105 VAQPVSINVV
+105 LAQPVAINVV

-122 VTPEPTPGEGVAVKL
+122 VTPEPSEGVAVKL
-137 TAESETNIAT
+137 VSMGETTIAT

-152 LSVKVKVSIAAAVS
+152 LSVKVKLSVTAAAA
-166 SDVEVEL
+166 SDVEVKL

-185 LHKDDGEAVL
+185 INKEQGEAVL
-195 YPEDKVTIPN
+195 YPKEKVTIPAD
-205 NGKVVIAAGQK
+205 GKIVLKAGQT
-216 ESAEVEVKLDATGLS
+216 ESEEVEVKLDATGLS
-231 LGSTYLLPLYLKPVQ
+231 MGSPYLLPLYLRAVE

-256 VNAVVRKKNPKQI
+256 VNVLVKKQNPKQI

-281 PLNAIEYMLEDG
+281 PLNALEYELADG

-304 ANINYNTSEDVVY
+304 ANINFNRAEDVVY
-317 LANNPNVQALLDDSE
+317 LSNNPNVQALLDDSE

-366 AQWAQEVA
+366 QQWAQEVA
-374 DACKTYKLDGVNL
+374 EACKTYKLDGVNL

-394 PIIGNHWFTNRSA
+394 PDLSNHWFAPRSA

-439 YTLPT
+439 YSLPT
-444 SVKDQETQVD
+444 SVKDLETGEDQ
-454 HPISEWLD
+454 PISKWLD
-462 FSVAN
+462 FHVAN

-475 GDLTMANCSGM
+475 GDLTKAQCSGM
-486 SIELNRGYGYMS
+486 SLELNRGYGS
-498 EESARKIKEAGYGWC
+498 ITEDSARNMKNQGYGWC

-518 DPSGTGSVDSNRY
+518 DPSGTGTVNSNRY
-531 TSDSY
+531 RSDGF

-547 ELKEPTGVWNKLGEG
+547 ELKEPTGVWNKIGEG
-562 KYDPVRHTR
+562 KYDPNRHTR

>member
-12 IAVMSLALASCKKSP
+12 IAVMFLTLASCTKAP
-27 NEVVETLT
+27 NEIVETLT
-35 VTPEEAIS
+35 VTPDAAIS
-43 FNAKDNSDV
+43 FLAKENAEVVLKVVTNADSWKATPTADWIVLVPDMEKGNLHVNAKDN
-52 LLTVKTN
+52 
-59 ADAWKATATAEW
+59 
-71 IVLTPN
+71 
-77 TDKGTLS
+77 
-84 VNAKENTTTEQRIGR
+84 NTTGQRVAR

-105 VAQPVSINVV
+105 LAQPVAINVV

-122 VTPEPTPGEGVAVKL
+122 VTPEPSEGVAVKL
-137 TAESETNIAT
+137 VSMGETTIAT

-152 LSVKVKVSIAAAVS
+152 LSVKVKLSVTAAAA
-166 SDVEVEL
+166 SDVEVKL

-185 LHKDDGEAVL
+185 THKEQGEAIL
-195 YPEDKVTIPN
+195 YPKEKVTIPAD
-205 NGKVVIAAGQK
+205 GKIVLKAGQT
-216 ESAEVEVKLDATGLS
+216 ESEEVEVKLDATGLS
-231 LGSTYLLPLYLKPVQ
+231 MGSPYLLPLYLRAVE

-256 VNAVVRKKNPKQI
+256 VNVLVKKQNPKQI

-281 PLNAIEYMLEDG
+281 PLNALEYELADG

-304 ANINYNTSEDVVY
+304 ANINYNRAEDVVY

-366 AQWAQEVA
+366 QQWAQEVA
-374 DACKTYKLDGVNL
+374 EACKTYKLDGVNL

-394 PIIGNHWFTNRSA
+394 PDLSNKWFAPRSA

-439 YTLPT
+439 YSLPT
-444 SVKDQETQVD
+444 SVKDLETGEDQ
-454 HPISEWLD
+454 PISKWLD
-462 FSVAN
+462 FHVAN

-475 GDLTMANCSGM
+475 GDLTKAQCSGM
-486 SIELNRGYGYMS
+486 SLELNRGYGS
-498 EESARKIKEAGYGWC
+498 ITEASARNMKNQGYGWC

-518 DPSGTGSVDSNRY
+518 DPSGTGTVSSNRY
-531 TSDSY
+531 RSDNF
-536 IKAAAKGFYDQ
+536 IKEAAKGFYDQ
-547 ELKEPTGVWNKLGEG
+547 ELKEPTGVWNKIGEG
-562 KYDPVRHTR
+562 KYDPNRHTR

>member
-12 IAVMSLALASCKKSP
+12 IAVMSLTLASCTKAP

-35 VTPEEAIS
+35 VTPDAAIS
-43 FNAKDNSDV
+43 FLAKENSEVVLKVVTNADSWKATPTADWIVLVPDMEKGNLHVNAKDN
-52 LLTVKTN
+52 N
-59 ADAWKATATAEW
+59 
-71 IVLTPN
+71 
-77 TDKGTLS
+77 
-84 VNAKENTTTEQRIGR
+84 TTEQRVAR

-105 VAQPVSINVV
+105 LAQPVAINVV

-122 VTPEPTPGEGVAVKL
+122 VTPEPSEGVAVKL
-137 TAESETNIAT
+137 VSMGETTIAT

-152 LSVKVKVSIAAAVS
+152 LSVKVKLSVTAAAA
-166 SDVEVEL
+166 SDVEVKL

-185 LHKDDGEAVL
+185 INKEQGEAVL
-195 YPEDKVTIPN
+195 YPKEKVTIPAD
-205 NGKVVIAAGQK
+205 GKMVLKAGQT
-216 ESAEVEVKLDATGLS
+216 ESEEVEVKLDATGLS
-231 LGSTYLLPLYLKPVQ
+231 MGSPYLLPLYLKAVE
-246 NAVVKQAECR
+246 NAAVKQAECR
-256 VNAVVRKKNPKQI
+256 VNVLVRKQNPKQI

-281 PLNAIEYMLEDG
+281 PLNALEYELADG

-304 ANINYNTSEDVVY
+304 ANINFNRAEDVVY
-317 LANNPNVQALLDDSE
+317 LSNNPNVQALLDDSE

-366 AQWAQEVA
+366 QQWAQEVA
-374 DACKTYKLDGVNL
+374 EACKTYKLDGVNL

-394 PIIGNHWFTNRSA
+394 PDLSNKWFAPRSA

-439 YTLPT
+439 YSLPT
-444 SVKDQETQVD
+444 SVKDLETGEDQ
-454 HPISEWLD
+454 PISKWLD
-462 FSVAN
+462 FHVAN

-475 GDLTMANCSGM
+475 GDLTKAQCSGM
-486 SIELNRGYGYMS
+486 SLELNRGYGS
-498 EESARKIKEAGYGWC
+498 ITEDSARNMKNQGYGWC

-518 DPSGTGSVDSNRY
+518 DPSGTGTVSSNRY
-531 TSDSY
+531 RSDNF
-536 IKAAAKGFYDQ
+536 IKAADKGFYDQ
-547 ELKEPTGVWNKLGEG
+547 ELKEPTGVWNKIGEG
-562 KYDPVRHTR
+562 QYDPNRHTR

>member
-12 IAVMSLALASCKKSP
+12 IAVMSLTLASCTKAP

-35 VTPEEAIS
+35 VTPDAAIS
-43 FNAKDNSDV
+43 FLAKENAEVVLKVVTNADSWKATPTADWIVLVPDMEKGNLHVNAKDN
-52 LLTVKTN
+52 N
-59 ADAWKATATAEW
+59 
-71 IVLTPN
+71 
-77 TDKGTLS
+77 
-84 VNAKENTTTEQRIGR
+84 TTEQRVAR

-105 VAQPVSINVV
+105 LAQPVAINVV

-122 VTPEPTPGEGVAVKL
+122 VTPEPSEGVAVKL
-137 TAESETNIAT
+137 VSMGETTIAT

-152 LSVKVKVSIAAAVS
+152 LSVKVKLSVTAAAA
-166 SDVEVEL
+166 SDVEVKL

-185 LHKDDGEAVL
+185 INKEQGEAVL
-195 YPEDKVTIPN
+195 YPKEKVTIPAD
-205 NGKVVIAAGQK
+205 GKMVIKAGQT
-216 ESAEVEVKLDATGLS
+216 ESEEVEVKLDATGLS
-231 LGSTYLLPLYLKPVQ
+231 MGSPYLLPLYLKAVE
-246 NAVVKQAECR
+246 NAAVKQAECR
-256 VNAVVRKKNPKQI
+256 VNVLVRKQNPKQI

-281 PLNAIEYMLEDG
+281 PLNALEYELADG

-304 ANINYNTSEDVVY
+304 ANINFNRAEDVVY
-317 LANNPNVQALLDDSE
+317 LSNNPNVQALLDDSE

-366 AQWAQEVA
+366 QQWAQEVA
-374 DACKTYKLDGVNL
+374 EACKTYKLDGVNL

-394 PIIGNHWFTNRSA
+394 PDLSNHWFAPRSA

-439 YTLPT
+439 YSLPT
-444 SVKDQETQVD
+444 SVKDLETGEDQ
-454 HPISEWLD
+454 PISKWLD
-462 FSVAN
+462 FHVAN

-475 GDLTMANCSGM
+475 GDLTKAQCSGM
-486 SIELNRGYGYMS
+486 SLELNRGYGS
-498 EESARKIKEAGYGWC
+498 ITEDSARNMKNQGYGWC

-518 DPSGTGSVDSNRY
+518 DPSGTGTVNSNRY
-531 TSDSY
+531 RSDGF

-547 ELKEPTGVWNKLGEG
+547 ELKEPTGVWNKIGEG
-562 KYDPVRHTR
+562 KYDPNRHTR

>member
-12 IAVMSLALASCKKSP
+12 IAVMSLTLASCTKAP

-35 VTPEEAIS
+35 VTPDAAIS
-43 FNAKDNSDV
+43 FLAKENAEVVLKVVTNADSWKATPTADWIVLVPDMEKGNLHVNAKDN
-52 LLTVKTN
+52 N
-59 ADAWKATATAEW
+59 
-71 IVLTPN
+71 
-77 TDKGTLS
+77 
-84 VNAKENTTTEQRIGR
+84 TTEQRVAR

-105 VAQPVSINVV
+105 LAQPVAINVV

-122 VTPEPTPGEGVAVKL
+122 VTPEPSEGVAVKL
-137 TAESETNIAT
+137 VSMGETTIAT

-152 LSVKVKVSIAAAVS
+152 LSVKVKLSVTAAAA
-166 SDVEVEL
+166 SDVEVKL

-185 LHKDDGEAVL
+185 INKEQGEAVL
-195 YPEDKVTIPN
+195 YPKEKVTIPAD
-205 NGKVVIAAGQK
+205 GKMVLKAGQT
-216 ESAEVEVKLDATGLS
+216 ESEEVEVKLDATGLS
-231 LGSTYLLPLYLKPVQ
+231 MGSPYLLPLYLKAVE
-246 NAVVKQAECR
+246 NAAVKQAECR
-256 VNAVVRKKNPKQI
+256 VNVLVRKQNPKQI

-281 PLNAIEYMLEDG
+281 PLNALEYELADG

-304 ANINYNTSEDVVY
+304 ANINFNRAEDVVY
-317 LANNPNVQALLDDSE
+317 LSNNPNVQALLDDSE

-366 AQWAQEVA
+366 QQWAQEVA
-374 DACKTYKLDGVNL
+374 EACKTYKLDGVNL

-394 PIIGNHWFTNRSA
+394 PDLSNHWFAPRSA

-439 YTLPT
+439 YSLPT
-444 SVKDQETQVD
+444 SVKDLETGEDQS
-454 HPISEWLD
+454 ISKWLD
-462 FSVAN
+462 FHVAN

-475 GDLTMANCSGM
+475 GDLTKAQCSGM
-486 SIELNRGYGYMS
+486 SLELNRGYGS
-498 EESARKIKEAGYGWC
+498 ITEDSARNMKNQGYGWC

-518 DPSGTGSVDSNRY
+518 DPSGTGTVNSNRY
-531 TSDSY
+531 RSDGF

-547 ELKEPTGVWNKLGEG
+547 ELKEPTGVWNKIGEG
-562 KYDPVRHTR
+562 KYDPNRHTR

>member
-12 IAVMSLALASCKKSP
+12 IAVMSLTLASCTKAP

-35 VTPEEAIS
+35 VTPDAAIS
-43 FNAKDNSDV
+43 FLAKENAAVVLKVVTNADSWKATPTADWIVLVPDMEKGNLHVNAKDN
-52 LLTVKTN
+52 N
-59 ADAWKATATAEW
+59 
-71 IVLTPN
+71 
-77 TDKGTLS
+77 
-84 VNAKENTTTEQRIGR
+84 TTEQRVAR

-105 VAQPVSINVV
+105 LAQPVAINVV

-122 VTPEPTPGEGVAVKL
+122 VTPEPSEGVAVKL
-137 TAESETNIAT
+137 VSMGETTIAT

-152 LSVKVKVSIAAAVS
+152 LSVKVKLSVTAAAA
-166 SDVEVEL
+166 SDVEVKL

-185 LHKDDGEAVL
+185 INKEQGEAVL
-195 YPEDKVTIPN
+195 YPKEKVTIPAD
-205 NGKVVIAAGQK
+205 GKMVLKAGQT
-216 ESAEVEVKLDATGLS
+216 ESEEVEVKLDATGLS
-231 LGSTYLLPLYLKPVQ
+231 MGSPYLLPLYLKAVE
-246 NAVVKQAECR
+246 NAAVKQAECR
-256 VNAVVRKKNPKQI
+256 VNVLVRKQNPKQI

-281 PLNAIEYMLEDG
+281 PLNALEYELADG

-304 ANINYNTSEDVVY
+304 ANINFNRAEDVVY
-317 LANNPNVQALLDDSE
+317 LSNNPNVQALLDDSE

-366 AQWAQEVA
+366 QQWAQEVA
-374 DACKTYKLDGVNL
+374 EACKTYKLDGVNL

-394 PIIGNHWFTNRSA
+394 PDLSNHWFAPRSA

-439 YTLPT
+439 YSLPT
-444 SVKDQETQVD
+444 SVKDLETGEDQS
-454 HPISEWLD
+454 ISKWLD
-462 FSVAN
+462 FHVAN

-475 GDLTMANCSGM
+475 GDLTKAQCSGM
-486 SIELNRGYGYMS
+486 SLELNRGYGS
-498 EESARKIKEAGYGWC
+498 ITEDSARNMKNQGYGWC

-518 DPSGTGSVDSNRY
+518 DPSGTGTVNSNRY
-531 TSDSY
+531 RSDGF

-547 ELKEPTGVWNKLGEG
+547 ELKEPTGVWNKIGEG
-562 KYDPVRHTR
+562 KYDPNRHTR

>member
-12 IAVMSLALASCKKSP
+12 IAVMSLTLASCTKAP

-35 VTPEEAIS
+35 VTPDAAIS
-43 FNAKDNSDV
+43 FLAKENAEVVLKVVTNADSWKATPTADWIVLVPDMEKGNLHVNAKDN
-52 LLTVKTN
+52 N
-59 ADAWKATATAEW
+59 
-71 IVLTPN
+71 
-77 TDKGTLS
+77 
-84 VNAKENTTTEQRIGR
+84 TTEQRVAR

-105 VAQPVSINVV
+105 LAQPVAINVV

-122 VTPEPTPGEGVAVKL
+122 VTPEPSEGVAVKL
-137 TAESETNIAT
+137 VSMGETTIAT

-152 LSVKVKVSIAAAVS
+152 LSVKVKLSVTAAAA
-166 SDVEVEL
+166 SDVEVKL

-185 LHKDDGEAVL
+185 INKEQGEAVL
-195 YPEDKVTIPN
+195 YPKEKVTIPAD
-205 NGKVVIAAGQK
+205 GKMVLKAGQT
-216 ESAEVEVKLDATGLS
+216 ESEEVEVKLDATGLS
-231 LGSTYLLPLYLKPVQ
+231 MGSPYLLPLYLKAVE
-246 NAVVKQAECR
+246 NAAVKQAECR
-256 VNAVVRKKNPKQI
+256 VNVLVRKQNPKQI

-281 PLNAIEYMLEDG
+281 PLNALEYELADG

-304 ANINYNTSEDVVY
+304 ANINFNRAEDVVY
-317 LANNPNVQALLDDSE
+317 LSNNPNVQALLDDSE

-366 AQWAQEVA
+366 QQWAQEVA
-374 DACKTYKLDGVNL
+374 EACKTYKLDGVNL

-394 PIIGNHWFTNRSA
+394 PDLNNHWFAPRSA

-439 YTLPT
+439 YSLPT
-444 SVKDQETQVD
+444 SVKDLETGEDQ
-454 HPISEWLD
+454 PISKWLD
-462 FSVAN
+462 FHVAN

-475 GDLTMANCSGM
+475 GDLTKAQCSGM
-486 SIELNRGYGYMS
+486 SLELNRGYGS
-498 EESARKIKEAGYGWC
+498 ITEDSARNMKNQGYGWC

-518 DPSGTGSVDSNRY
+518 DPSGTGTVSSNRY
-531 TSDSY
+531 RSDGF

-547 ELKEPTGVWNKLGEG
+547 ELKEPTGVWNKIGEG
-562 KYDPVRHTR
+562 QYDPNRHTR

>member
-12 IAVMSLALASCKKSP
+12 IAVMSLTLASCTKAP

-35 VTPEEAIS
+35 VTPDAAIS
-43 FNAKDNSDV
+43 FLAKENAEVVLKVVTNADSWKATPTADWIVLVPDMEKGNLHVNAKDN
-52 LLTVKTN
+52 N
-59 ADAWKATATAEW
+59 
-71 IVLTPN
+71 
-77 TDKGTLS
+77 
-84 VNAKENTTTEQRIGR
+84 TTEQRVAR

-105 VAQPVSINVV
+105 LAQPVAINVV

-122 VTPEPTPGEGVAVKL
+122 VTPEPSEGVAVKL
-137 TAESETNIAT
+137 VSMGETTIAT

-152 LSVKVKVSIAAAVS
+152 LSVKVKLSVTAAAA
-166 SDVEVEL
+166 SDVEVKL

-185 LHKDDGEAVL
+185 INKEQGEAVL
-195 YPEDKVTIPN
+195 YPKEKVTIPAD
-205 NGKVVIAAGQK
+205 GKIVLKAGQT
-216 ESAEVEVKLDATGLS
+216 ESEEVEVKLDATGLS
-231 LGSTYLLPLYLKPVQ
+231 MGSPYLLPLYLKAVE
-246 NAVVKQAECR
+246 NAAVKQAECR
-256 VNAVVRKKNPKQI
+256 VNVLVRKQNPKQI

-281 PLNAIEYMLEDG
+281 PLNALEYELADG

-304 ANINYNTSEDVVY
+304 ANINFNRAEDVVY
-317 LANNPNVQALLDDSE
+317 LSNNPNVQALLDDSE

-366 AQWAQEVA
+366 QQWAQEVA
-374 DACKTYKLDGVNL
+374 EACKTYKLDGVNL

-394 PIIGNHWFTNRSA
+394 PDLSNHWFAPRSA

-439 YTLPT
+439 YSLPT
-444 SVKDQETQVD
+444 SVKDLETGEDQ
-454 HPISEWLD
+454 PISKWLD
-462 FSVAN
+462 FHVAN

-475 GDLTMANCSGM
+475 GDLTKAQCSGM
-486 SIELNRGYGYMS
+486 SLELNRGYGS
-498 EESARKIKEAGYGWC
+498 ITEDSARNMKNHGYGWC

-518 DPSGTGSVDSNRY
+518 DPSGTGTVNSNRY
-531 TSDSY
+531 RSDGF

-547 ELKEPTGVWNKLGEG
+547 ELKEPSGVWNKIGEG
-562 KYDPVRHTR
+562 KYDPNRHTR

>member
-1 MLKRFFKGMLG
+1 MLG
-12 IAVMSLALASCKKSP
+12 IAVMSLTLASCTKAP

-35 VTPEEAIS
+35 VTPDAAIS
-43 FNAKDNSDV
+43 FLAKENAEVVLKVVTNADSWKATPTADWIVLVPDMEKGNLHVNAKDN
-52 LLTVKTN
+52 N
-59 ADAWKATATAEW
+59 
-71 IVLTPN
+71 
-77 TDKGTLS
+77 
-84 VNAKENTTTEQRIGR
+84 TTEQRVAR

-105 VAQPVSINVV
+105 LAQPVAINVV

-122 VTPEPTPGEGVAVKL
+122 VTPEPSEGVAVKL
-137 TAESETNIAT
+137 VSMGETTIAT

-152 LSVKVKVSIAAAVS
+152 LSVKVKLSVTAAAA
-166 SDVEVEL
+166 SDVEVKL

-185 LHKDDGEAVL
+185 INKEQGEAVL
-195 YPEDKVTIPN
+195 YPKEKVTIPAD
-205 NGKVVIAAGQK
+205 GKMVLKAGQT
-216 ESAEVEVKLDATGLS
+216 ESEEVEVKLDATGLS
-231 LGSTYLLPLYLKPVQ
+231 MGSPYLLPLYLKAVE

-256 VNAVVRKKNPKQI
+256 VNVLVRKQNPKQI

-281 PLNAIEYMLEDG
+281 PLNALEYELADG

-304 ANINYNTSEDVVY
+304 ANINFNRAEDVVY
-317 LANNPNVQALLDDSE
+317 LSNNPNVQALLDDSE

-366 AQWAQEVA
+366 QQWAQEVA
-374 DACKTYKLDGVNL
+374 EACKTYKLDGVNL

-394 PIIGNHWFTNRSA
+394 PDLSNKWFAPRSA

-439 YTLPT
+439 YSLPT
-444 SVKDQETQVD
+444 SVKDLETGEDQ
-454 HPISEWLD
+454 PISKWLD
-462 FSVAN
+462 FHVAN

-475 GDLTMANCSGM
+475 GDLTKAQCSGM
-486 SIELNRGYGYMS
+486 SLELNRGYGS
-498 EESARKIKEAGYGWC
+498 ITEDSARNMKNQGYGWC

-518 DPSGTGSVDSNRY
+518 DPSGTGTVSSNRY
-531 TSDSY
+531 RSDNF

-547 ELKEPTGVWNKLGEG
+547 ELKEPTDVWNKIGEG
-562 KYDPVRHTR
+562 QYDPNRHTR

>member
-1 MLKRFFKGMLG
+1 MLKRFFKSMLG
-12 IAVMSLALASCKKSP
+12 IAVMSLTLASCTKAP

-35 VTPEEAIS
+35 VTPDAAIS
-43 FNAKDNSDV
+43 FLAKENAEVVLKVVTNADSWKATPTADWIVLVPDMEKGNLHVNAKDN
-52 LLTVKTN
+52 N
-59 ADAWKATATAEW
+59 
-71 IVLTPN
+71 
-77 TDKGTLS
+77 
-84 VNAKENTTTEQRIGR
+84 TTEQRVAR

-105 VAQPVSINVV
+105 LAQPVAINVV

-122 VTPEPTPGEGVAVKL
+122 VTPEPSEGVAVKL
-137 TAESETNIAT
+137 VSMGETTIAT

-152 LSVKVKVSIAAAVS
+152 LSVKVKLSVTAAAA
-166 SDVEVEL
+166 SDVEVKL

-185 LHKDDGEAVL
+185 INKEQGEAVL
-195 YPEDKVTIPN
+195 YPKEKVTIPAD
-205 NGKVVIAAGQK
+205 GKMVLKAGQT
-216 ESAEVEVKLDATGLS
+216 ESEEVEVKLDATGLS
-231 LGSTYLLPLYLKPVQ
+231 MGSPYLLPLYLKAVE
-246 NAVVKQAECR
+246 NAAVKQAECR
-256 VNAVVRKKNPKQI
+256 VNVLVRKQNPKQI

-281 PLNAIEYMLEDG
+281 PLNALEYELADG

-304 ANINYNTSEDVVY
+304 ANINFNRAEDVVY
-317 LANNPNVQALLDDSE
+317 LSNNPNVQALLDDSE

-366 AQWAQEVA
+366 QQWAQEVA
-374 DACKTYKLDGVNL
+374 EACKTYKLDGVNL

-394 PIIGNHWFTNRSA
+394 PDLNNHWFAPRSA

-439 YTLPT
+439 YSLPT
-444 SVKDQETQVD
+444 SVKDLETGEDQ
-454 HPISEWLD
+454 PISKWLD
-462 FSVAN
+462 FHVAN

-475 GDLTMANCSGM
+475 GDLTKAQCSGM
-486 SIELNRGYGYMS
+486 SLELNRGYGS
-498 EESARKIKEAGYGWC
+498 ITEDSARNMKNQGYGWC

-518 DPSGTGSVDSNRY
+518 DPSGTGTVNSNRY
-531 TSDSY
+531 RSDGF

-547 ELKEPTGVWNKLGEG
+547 ELKEPTGVWNKIGEG
-562 KYDPVRHTR
+562 KYDPNRHTR

>member
-12 IAVMSLALASCKKSP
+12 IAVMSLTLASCTKAP

-35 VTPEEAIS
+35 VTPDAAIS
-43 FNAKDNSDV
+43 FLAKENSEVVLKVVTNADSWKATPTADWIVLVPDMEKGNLHVNAKDN
-52 LLTVKTN
+52 N
-59 ADAWKATATAEW
+59 
-71 IVLTPN
+71 
-77 TDKGTLS
+77 
-84 VNAKENTTTEQRIGR
+84 TTEQRVAR

-105 VAQPVSINVV
+105 LAQPVAINVV

-122 VTPEPTPGEGVAVKL
+122 VTPEPSEGVAVKL
-137 TAESETNIAT
+137 VSMGETTIAT

-152 LSVKVKVSIAAAVS
+152 LSVKVKLSVTAAAA
-166 SDVEVEL
+166 SDVEVKL

-185 LHKDDGEAVL
+185 INKEQGEAVL
-195 YPEDKVTIPN
+195 YPKEKVTIPAD
-205 NGKVVIAAGQK
+205 GKMVIKAGQT
-216 ESAEVEVKLDATGLS
+216 ESEEVEVKLDATGLS
-231 LGSTYLLPLYLKPVQ
+231 MGSPYLLPLYLKAVE
-246 NAVVKQAECR
+246 NAAVKQAECR
-256 VNAVVRKKNPKQI
+256 VNVLVRKQNPKQI

-281 PLNAIEYMLEDG
+281 PLNALEYELADG

-304 ANINYNTSEDVVY
+304 ANINFNRAEDVVY
-317 LANNPNVQALLDDSE
+317 LSNNPNVQALLDDSE

-366 AQWAQEVA
+366 QQWAQEVA
-374 DACKTYKLDGVNL
+374 EACKTYKLDGVNL

-394 PIIGNHWFTNRSA
+394 PDLSNKWFAPRSA

-439 YTLPT
+439 YSLPT
-444 SVKDQETQVD
+444 SVKDLETGEDQS
-454 HPISEWLD
+454 ISKWLD
-462 FSVAN
+462 FHVAN

-475 GDLTMANCSGM
+475 GDLTKAQCSGM
-486 SIELNRGYGYMS
+486 SIELNRGYGS
-498 EESARKIKEAGYGWC
+498 ITEDSARNMKNQGYGWC

-518 DPSGTGSVDSNRY
+518 DPSGTGTVNSNRY
-531 TSDSY
+531 RSDGF

-547 ELKEPTGVWNKLGEG
+547 ELKEPTGVWNKIGEG
-562 KYDPVRHTR
+562 KYDPNRHTR

>member
-12 IAVMSLALASCKKSP
+12 IAVMSLTLASCTKAP

-35 VTPEEAIS
+35 VTPDAAIS
-43 FNAKDNSDV
+43 FLAKENAAVVLKVVTNADSWKATPTADWIVLVPDMEKGNLHVNAKDN
-52 LLTVKTN
+52 N
-59 ADAWKATATAEW
+59 
-71 IVLTPN
+71 
-77 TDKGTLS
+77 
-84 VNAKENTTTEQRIGR
+84 TTEQRVAR

-105 VAQPVSINVV
+105 LTQPVAINVV

-122 VTPEPTPGEGVAVKL
+122 VTPEPSEGVAVKL
-137 TAESETNIAT
+137 VSMGETTIAT

-152 LSVKVKVSIAAAVS
+152 LSVKVKLSVTAAAA
-166 SDVEVEL
+166 SDVEVKL

-185 LHKDDGEAVL
+185 INKELGEAVL
-195 YPEDKVTIPN
+195 YPKEKVTIPAD
-205 NGKVVIAAGQK
+205 GKMVLKAGQT
-216 ESAEVEVKLDATGLS
+216 ESEEVEVKLDATGLS
-231 LGSTYLLPLYLKPVQ
+231 MGSPYLLPLYLKTVE
-246 NAVVKQAECR
+246 NAAVKQAECR
-256 VNAVVRKKNPKQI
+256 VNVLVRKQNPKQI

-281 PLNAIEYMLEDG
+281 PLNALEYELADG

-304 ANINYNTSEDVVY
+304 ANINFNRAEDVVY
-317 LANNPNVQALLDDSE
+317 LSNNPNVQALLDDSE

-366 AQWAQEVA
+366 QQWAQEVA
-374 DACKTYKLDGVNL
+374 EACKTYKLDGVNL

-394 PIIGNHWFTNRSA
+394 PDLSNHWFAPRSA

-439 YTLPT
+439 YSLPT
-444 SVKDQETQVD
+444 SVKDLETGEDQS
-454 HPISEWLD
+454 ISKWLD
-462 FSVAN
+462 FHVAN

-475 GDLTMANCSGM
+475 GDLTKAQCSGM
-486 SIELNRGYGYMS
+486 SLELNRGYGS
-498 EESARKIKEAGYGWC
+498 ITEDSARNMKNQGYGWC

-518 DPSGTGSVDSNRY
+518 DPSGTGTVNSNRY
-531 TSDSY
+531 RSDGF

-547 ELKEPTGVWNKLGEG
+547 ELKEPTGVWNKIGEG
-562 KYDPVRHTR
+562 KYDPNRHTR